1 MNDSFSPD
9 LISLI
14 DETGAKHEFEIL
26 DQIEENGTLYFA
38 LMPVFENSSDMLYDS
53 GEYTILESVEEN
65 GEQQLAEVE
74 DHELKRKLADI
85 FEERF
90 NDMFYNWKFP
100 AWFEYA
106 IEITLQHL
114 NREPDSFCGVQTS
127 PKRNAGSTETKRR
140 RPPVFW

>member
-14 DETGAKHEFEIL
+14 DETGAEHEFEIL

-53 GEYTILESVEEN
+53 GEYTILESVEDN

-90 NDMFYNWKFP
+90 NDMFYN
-100 AWFEYA
+100 
-106 IEITLQHL
+106 
-114 NREPDSFCGVQTS
+114 
-127 PKRNAGSTETKRR
+127 
-140 RPPVFW
+140 

>member
-1 MNDSFSPD
+1 MDDSFSPD

-14 DETGAKHEFEIL
+14 DENGAEHEFEIL

-74 DHELKRKLADI
+74 DYELKRRLADI

-90 NDMFYNWKFP
+90 NDMFYN
-100 AWFEYA
+100 
-106 IEITLQHL
+106 
-114 NREPDSFCGVQTS
+114 
-127 PKRNAGSTETKRR
+127 
-140 RPPVFW
+140 

>member
-14 DETGAKHEFEIL
+14 DETGAEHEFEIL

-90 NDMFYNWKFP
+90 NDMFYN
-100 AWFEYA
+100 
-106 IEITLQHL
+106 
-114 NREPDSFCGVQTS
+114 
-127 PKRNAGSTETKRR
+127 
-140 RPPVFW
+140 

>member
-90 NDMFYNWKFP
+90 NDMFYN
-100 AWFEYA
+100 
-106 IEITLQHL
+106 
-114 NREPDSFCGVQTS
+114 
-127 PKRNAGSTETKRR
+127 
-140 RPPVFW
+140 